1 MNFFKR
7 ISKKWESLRH
17 NDFVKKNLLLILSEV
32 KFILKSKQIF
42 HEKENQLFYCSE
54 KIQDLDYKK
63 IEDVFWII
71 IDKLFRLINVFF
83 INKIQYKNE
92 NILELNNSLFLKEK
106 KILNLS
112 KELYYF
118 GKESYLNDDNSPKF
132 GFDELKSNYTEN
144 LYYSD
149 NYSDKKRQTKSNLL
163 TKRKYQNTESNIAD
177 QYNNS
182 NKKMKLSH
190 SSENTHYLKKKYY

>member
-1 MNFFKR
+1 MCFG
-7 ISKKWESLRH
+7 
-17 NDFVKKNLLLILSEV
+17 
-32 KFILKSKQIF
+32 
-42 HEKENQLFYCSE
+42 
-54 KIQDLDYKK
+54 
-63 IEDVFWII
+63 II